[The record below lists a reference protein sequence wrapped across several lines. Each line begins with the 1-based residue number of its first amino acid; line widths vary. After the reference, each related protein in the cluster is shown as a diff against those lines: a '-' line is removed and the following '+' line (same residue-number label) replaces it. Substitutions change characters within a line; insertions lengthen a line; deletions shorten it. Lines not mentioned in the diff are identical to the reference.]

1 MGLLL
6 FLIGKKLGKKINKK
20 KPTEGGGFIIC
31 LTNLESFLRDLS
43 MSNYANTQRVKDPLI
58 VIVN

>member
-1 MGLLL
+1 MVYLQI
-6 FLIGKKLGKKINKK
+6 LIGKKLGKKIDKK
-20 KPTEGGGFIIC
+20 KPPGGGGFIIC

>member
-1 MGLLL
+1 MVYLQI
-6 FLIGKKLGKKINKK
+6 LIGKKLGKKINKK
-20 KPTEGGGFIIC
+20 KPPEGGGFIIC

-58 VIVN
+58 VIAN